1 MSETNKDKGEV
12 MNSLLSIVNKKQVPF
27 SNGYTASVIFFDN
40 GECEV
45 AVLVNDKPVYDTP
58 VTDDVVRC
66 ADFNQAWDIVGEIMD
81 LPPRDGVRKHIGPMG
96 TV

>member
-1 MSETNKDKGEV
+1 MCV
-12 MNSLLSIVNKKQVPF
+12 V
-27 SNGYTASVIFFDN
+27 FFDN

-45 AVLVNDKPVYDTP
+45 AVKVNDKIVYDTP
-58 VTDDVVRC
+58 ITNDVVRC
-66 ADFNQAWDIVGEIMD
+66 ENFNQAWDIVGKIMD

>member
-1 MSETNKDKGEV
+1 
-12 MNSLLSIVNKKQVPF
+12 MNSLLSIQRQSQTDF

-45 AVLVNDKPVYDTP
+45 AVKVNDKVVYDTP
-58 VTDDVVRC
+58 ITDDVVRC
-66 ADFNQAWDIVGEIMD
+66 ANFSQAWDIVGQIML

>member
-1 MSETNKDKGEV
+1 MSETNKDKGEM
-12 MNSLLSIVNKKQVPF
+12 MNSLLSIAHKKQVPF
-27 SNGYTASVIFFDN
+27 SNGYTASVVFFDN

-45 AVLVNDKPVYDTP
+45 AVKVNDKPVYYTP
-58 VTDDVVRC
+58 ITNDVVRC
-66 ADFNQAWDIVGEIMD
+66 ENFNQAWDIVGKIMD

>member
-1 MSETNKDKGEV
+1 MSETNKGKGEM
-12 MNSLLSIVNKKQVPF
+12 MNSLLSITHKKQVPF

-40 GECEV
+40 GELEV

-58 VTDDVVRC
+58 VTNDTVRC
-66 ADFNQAWDIVGEIMD
+66 ADFNQAWDIVGEIML
-81 LPPRDGVRKHIGPMG
+81 LPPKDGVRKHIGPMG

>member
-1 MSETNKDKGEV
+1 MSETNKGKGEV
-12 MNSLLSIVNKKQVPF
+12 MNSLSTRMTG
-27 SNGYTASVIFFDN
+27 SNGYTASVVFFDN

-45 AVLVNDKPVYDTP
+45 GVLVNDKPVYDTP
-58 VTDDVVRC
+58 VTNDTVRC
-66 ADFNQAWDIVGEIMD
+66 ADSNQAWDIVGEIML

>member
-1 MSETNKDKGEV
+1 MSETNKDKGEM
-12 MNSLLSIVNKKQVPF
+12 MNSLLSIAHKRQVPF
-27 SNGYTASVIFFDN
+27 SNGYTASVLFFDN

-45 AVLVNDKPVYDTP
+45 AVKVNDKIVYDTP
-58 VTDDVVRC
+58 ITNDVVRC
-66 ADFNQAWDIVGEIMD
+66 ENFNQAWDIVGKIMD